1 MLTKLK
7 TGSYRTSAVEEV
19 PNVLERRRKTDLGF
33 VLTVA
38 KVYFQIRWFERGHKE
53 LRFSNME
60 ETDVQLEP

>member
-19 PNVLERRRKTDLGF
+19 PNMLEKKKDRDWVF

>member
-7 TGSYRTSAVEEV
+7 TGSYRIQ
-19 PNVLERRRKTDLGF
+19 LWKKTDRDLGF

-38 KVYFQIRWFERGHKE
+38 KVYFQIRWFERGHEE